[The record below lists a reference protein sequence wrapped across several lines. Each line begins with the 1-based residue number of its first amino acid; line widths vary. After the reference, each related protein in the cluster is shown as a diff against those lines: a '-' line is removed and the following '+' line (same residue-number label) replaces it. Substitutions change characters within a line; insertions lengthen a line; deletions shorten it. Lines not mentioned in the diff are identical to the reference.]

1 MSLMSSVTKPNFT
14 VRLKTWCH
22 FMKLHV
28 SWNHLTL
35 YKPHTIFLRS
45 VRSAPVQPTANFL
58 VLLPRRC
65 FWGQSLHKASSIANR
80 CTDALYWPLTGN
92 QTFSTVPLF
101 PTCSTFLLG
110 LGVNPTATFQMR
122 GTDFLFEK
130 RRACCPK
137 KKIDSIDSACLFVC
151 QENGTL
157 LALGLVTSVVKN
169 LSTLSSK
176 HLETT
181 SFQTFSKTVCAI
193 FVLAGG
199 EKWFILLCK
208 KGHDI
213 VIHSVLCDLFC
224 LIWHK
229 LRKFVEDSLE
239 IADGKS
245 WQDLA
250 TDWLF
255 PICQALPS
263 SARALPSLAL

>member
-1 MSLMSSVTKPNFT
+1 
-14 VRLKTWCH
+14 
-22 FMKLHV
+22 
-28 SWNHLTL
+28 
-35 YKPHTIFLRS
+35 
-45 VRSAPVQPTANFL
+45 
-58 VLLPRRC
+58 
-65 FWGQSLHKASSIANR
+65 
-80 CTDALYWPLTGN
+80 
-92 QTFSTVPLF
+92 
-101 PTCSTFLLG
+101 
-110 LGVNPTATFQMR
+110 
-122 GTDFLFEK
+122 
-130 RRACCPK
+130 
-137 KKIDSIDSACLFVC
+137 VC

-250 TDWLF
+250 TD
-255 PICQALPS
+255 
-263 SARALPSLAL
+263 

>member
-1 MSLMSSVTKPNFT
+1 MPLWIPCSVERCRSCLPSQSQTSQCAWRPDAIS
-14 VRLKTWCH
+14 W
-22 FMKLHV
+22 KLHV

-80 CTDALYWPLTGN
+80 CTNALYWPLTGN

-137 KKIDSIDSACLFVC
+137 KNNRLNRLSVSVCVPRKWDFTCLGLGDVCC
-151 QENGTL
+151 QELVHIVLKTSRNYKFSNFQQNCLCYLCACWRRKMVHLAVQKGT
-157 LALGLVTSVVKN
+157 
-169 LSTLSSK
+169 
-176 HLETT
+176 
-181 SFQTFSKTVCAI
+181 
-193 FVLAGG
+193 
-199 EKWFILLCK
+199 W
-208 KGHDI
+208 
-213 VIHSVLCDLFC
+213 HSD
-224 LIWHK
+224 
-229 LRKFVEDSLE
+229 
-239 IADGKS
+239 
-245 WQDLA
+245 
-250 TDWLF
+250 T
-255 PICQALPS
+255 
-263 SARALPSLAL
+263 